1 MDKLYKYLNDV
12 DTDLSEFEEEQLSE
26 TDVKRISKRLEG
38 KMNSHNKSRSN
49 KTLVWAG
56 RAAAIV
62 LCCLAVGGGAY
73 AAAFY
78 RKNTQNDFR
87 VKSAESKVIS
97 EDGNKVT
104 KEIYD
109 DETGGKVT
117 YDVVNENAADL
128 VLDNS
133 SDGDAKLVEKIEK
146 TGVANAEIASIS
158 KEYETLK
165 IGVKFNFEN
174 NPDLAALKEK
184 IDNTATEGG
193 SWDASDYTG
202 ISLTTKI
209 GDIEMVSWG
218 NDSQVDGN
226 SLYLDFFV
234 LSKTTQAFFDGTD
247 ENAPKRDTPLAID
260 APQEEVDAWNKEWE
274 EYENTLPDALNSTI
288 EINIDLGKDY
298 GGTYTFTTKMEG
310 NYEDTEREIIS
321 VNGGSGEY
329 DLDGM
334 YEFMS
339 IDGYSM
345 GATGLQFHGTTVM
358 QNDWEIIN
366 KTCEEQGIEYCGFL
380 RIRAWDDLGN
390 TYLLYM
396 TNEPG
401 DGSEKDTP
409 YGKAPVDRFTASLY
423 DKAPILEAFS
433 EETGITYSSEWAD
446 GISKITFVIEK
457 VIDMQDAD
465 RNNTTTVEDVSD
477 PVTIEL
483 PQ

>member
-1 MDKLYKYLNDV
+1 MDNLYKYLNDV

-26 TDVKRISKRLEG
+26 TDVKRINKRLVG
-38 KMNSHNKSRSN
+38 KLNSQKNSRS
-49 KTLVWAG
+49 KKPLVWAG

-73 AAAFY
+73 AAASY

-87 VKSAESKVIS
+87 VKSSESKVIS

-117 YDVVNENAADL
+117 YDVVNENASDL
-128 VLDNS
+128 VLDKS

-146 TGVANAEIASIS
+146 AGIANAEIASIS
-158 KEYETLK
+158 KEGEMLK
-165 IGVKFNFEN
+165 IGVKFNFDN
-174 NPDLAALKEK
+174 NTDLKALMDK
-184 IDNTATEGG
+184 IDSNTNTSG
-193 SWDASDYTG
+193 SWNASDNTD
-202 ISLTTKI
+202 ISLITKI
-209 GDIEMVSWG
+209 DDIEMVSWG
-218 NDSQVDGN
+218 NDSKVDGN
-226 SLYLDFFV
+226 TLYLDFFV
-234 LSKTTQAFFDGTD
+234 LSNTTQAFFDGTD
-247 ENAPKRDTPLAID
+247 ENAPKRDTPLTVD
-260 APQEEVDAWNKEWE
+260 ASQEEIDAWNKEWD
-274 EYENTLPDALNSTI
+274 EYEATLPDPLNSTI

-298 GGTYTFTTKMEG
+298 GDTYTFITKMEG
-310 NYEDTEREIIS
+310 NYEDTQREIIS

-366 KTCEEQGIEYCGFL
+366 KTCEEKGIEYCGFL
-380 RIRAWDDLGN
+380 RIKAWDDLGN

-396 TNEPG
+396 ANEPG

-423 DKAPILEAFS
+423 DKAPILEEFS
-433 EETGITYSSEWAD
+433 KDTGITYSSEWAD
-446 GISKITFVIEK
+446 GISQITFVIEK
-457 VIDMQDAD
+457 AIDMQDAD
-465 RNNTTTVEDVSD
+465 HNTTTTVEPVSD
-477 PVTIEL
+477 PVTINL